1 MMVRLLAQVIARGS
15 DEILPAHIQADRLD
29 VEPLL
34 KSGVAVFKRLDLD
47 GYVCRDCAGYED
59 CFRVYSEI
67 GKDGKTHIY
76 RVCRDEPEEPEE
88 LAPSD
93 VTVYGVDLAALFRL
107 VSEVFGCGEPQPVAS
122 VAGAWDFGMSK
133 FAPAKHKR
141 RVFFV
146 RHLAKV
152 PESTFTAYPGC
163 IVIAAGGLKP
173 VDADA
178 SLFSFEDVFRYDA
191 NGLALDLDAVSLRFE
206 ERTLD
211 NKQKR
216 KPNKAML
223 AKMQVL
229 ANHLKNIAVGFM
241 RARRSGTEGAY
252 AQVAKDMA
260 KVTMPSLEKFF
271 ASDDAPCKIS
281 RSVLHEYLS
290 GQKYADEPYATAAR
304 FWFKA
309 CTRMDVLE
317 AVSAICTKKFKNKIN
332 QVDGMDA
339 SQVYMKIVKFL
350 PSETR

>member
-1 MMVRLLAQVIARGS
+1 
-15 DEILPAHIQADRLD
+15 
-29 VEPLL
+29 
-34 KSGVAVFKRLDLD
+34 
-47 GYVCRDCAGYED
+47 
-59 CFRVYSEI
+59 
-67 GKDGKTHIY
+67 
-76 RVCRDEPEEPEE
+76 
-88 LAPSD
+88 
-93 VTVYGVDLAALFRL
+93 
-107 VSEVFGCGEPQPVAS
+107 
-122 VAGAWDFGMSK
+122 MST

-152 PESTFTAYPGC
+152 PESVFATYPGC
-163 IVIAAGGLKP
+163 IVIATAGLSP
-173 VDADA
+173 ANADV
-178 SLFSFEDVFRYDA
+178 SLFSFEDVFRYDTS
-191 NGLALDLDAVSLRFE
+191 GLLIDLDAVSLRFN
-206 ERTLD
+206 ERTIE
-211 NKQKR
+211 NKTER

-223 AKMQVL
+223 AKMKAL

-241 RARRSGTEGAY
+241 RARRSGAEGAY
-252 AQVAKDMA
+252 AQVVKDMV
-260 KVTMPSLEKFF
+260 KVTMSSLEKFF

-317 AVSAICTKKFKNKIN
+317 AVSAVCTKKFGNKIN

-350 PSETR
+350 PPETR

>member
-1 MMVRLLAQVIARGS
+1 M
-15 DEILPAHIQADRLD
+15 
-29 VEPLL
+29 
-34 KSGVAVFKRLDLD
+34 
-47 GYVCRDCAGYED
+47 
-59 CFRVYSEI
+59 
-67 GKDGKTHIY
+67 
-76 RVCRDEPEEPEE
+76 
-88 LAPSD
+88 
-93 VTVYGVDLAALFRL
+93 FRL

-152 PESTFTAYPGC
+152 PESTFATYPGC

-173 VDADA
+173 IDADT
-178 SLFSFEDVFRYDA
+178 SLFSFDDMFRYGA
-191 NGLALDLDAVSLRFE
+191 NGLVLDLDAVSLRFE
-206 ERTLD
+206 KRMLG
-211 NKQKR
+211 NKPER

-223 AKMQVL
+223 EKMQAL

-290 GQKYADEPYATAAR
+290 GPKYADEPYATAAR
-304 FWFKA
+304 FWIKS

-317 AVSAICTKKFKNKIN
+317 AVSAVCTKKFGNKIN

-339 SQVYMKIVKFL
+339 SRLYMAIVKFI
-350 PSETR
+350 PPDKR